1 MKQFVALVTA
11 ILITSFFSLV
21 LIREATA
28 APRYAPHQHF
38 DPRFLHN
45 QYYFDR
51 GYRLPEGPR
60 LGVDIARGPDHFW
73 YDRGQWY
80 RRDGLGWLVVG
91 APVGAFVTVL
101 PPAYTTVYFGGIPY
115 YYAND
120 TYYIWSANRSEYE
133 VVDPPSG
140 IESGGTTQ
148 APPTADIYVY
158 PRNGQSSEQQARD
171 RYDCYRSAVTQTGYD
186 PTKSDGGVPPELAP
200 SKRSDYVR
208 AETACLDAR
217 GYSVK

>member
-28 APRYAPHQHF
+28 APGYAPHQHF

-45 QYYFDR
+45 HYYFDR
-51 GYRLPEGPR
+51 GYRLPEAPR
-60 LGVDIARGPDHFW
+60 LGVDIARGHDHFW

-80 RRDGLGWLVVG
+80 RRDGLGWFVVG
-91 APVGAFVTVL
+91 APVGALVTVL